1 MRVFRTVSKKK
12 HNELVG
18 LFPVLDTDEYEKL
31 EEWSFLAITVFD
43 HWLSRDDA
51 IRYIDNRTSDEQKNF
66 DSKWEKFNEL
76 LASNLSP
83 YLVKYRSL
91 GRVVFKEPKSTE
103 LLIKRL
109 GLFIEKQP
117 FITLAFPEQK
127 AVYEQY
133 YDNTHLLYFES
144 QDKIKPLLKIID
156 KSGLYA
162 LPRIEKDIQL

>member
-1 MRVFRTVSKKK
+1 MRVFRTISKKK
-12 HNELVG
+12 HNELVE

-31 EEWSFLAITVFD
+31 DEWNFLAITVFD

-51 IRYIDNRTSDEQKNF
+51 IRYIDNCTSDEQKHF
-66 DSKWEKFNEL
+66 DCKWEKFNEL
-76 LASNLSP
+76 LASDLSP

-91 GRVVFKEPKSTE
+91 GRVVFKEPKSTG
-103 LLIKRL
+103 LLVKRL
-109 GLFIEKQP
+109 GLINESQP
-117 FITLAFPEQK
+117 FITLVLPEQR

-144 QDKIKPLLKIID
+144 QDKIEPLLNIIE

-162 LPRIEKDIQL
+162 LSRI

>member
-1 MRVFRTVSKKK
+1 MRAFRTISKKK
-12 HNELVG
+12 HKELVD

-31 EEWSFLAITVFD
+31 DEWNFLAITVFD

-51 IRYIDNRTSDEQKNF
+51 IRYIDNCNSDEQKYF
-66 DSKWEKFNEL
+66 DCKWEKFNEL
-76 LASNLSP
+76 LTSDLSP

-91 GRVVFKEPKSTE
+91 GRVVFKEPKSTG
-103 LLIKRL
+103 LLVKRL
-109 GLFIEKQP
+109 GLISENQP
-117 FITLAFPEQK
+117 FITLALPELR

-144 QDKIKPLLKIID
+144 QDKIEPLLKIVK

-162 LPRIEKDIQL
+162 LSRI